1 MLQAQSVN
9 MNMHLL
15 RYGIESITCATVKG
29 VGSVRDDK
37 EIREMLKEASKLRDR
52 WLQVL
57 TDRTYSTPSEMRRAI
72 RNYNALR
79 GVIKSLRWV
88 LNEPLAE
95 NPLY

>member
-1 MLQAQSVN
+1 
-9 MNMHLL
+9 MNMH
-15 RYGIESITCATVKG
+15 RVRFGIENIIYAMEKG
-29 VGSVRDDK
+29 VGSVKDDN
-37 EIREMLKEASKLRDR
+37 EIRDMLKEASKIRDR

-57 TDRTYSTPSEMRRAI
+57 TDKSYADQTEMRRAI

>member
-9 MNMHLL
+9 MNTHLL
-15 RYGIESITCATVKG
+15 RYGIENITCATVKG

-37 EIREMLKEASKLRDR
+37 EIRDMLKEASKLRDV
-52 WLQVL
+52 WLQIL
-57 TDRTYSTPSEMRRAI
+57 TDKSYADQTEMRRAI

>member
-1 MLQAQSVN
+1 M
-9 MNMHLL
+9 
-15 RYGIESITCATVKG
+15 KG
-29 VGSVRDDK
+29 ED
-37 EIREMLKEASKLRDR
+37 EIRDMLKEASKIRDR

-57 TDRTYSTPSEMRRAI
+57 TDKSWADQKEMKRAI

-79 GVIKSLRWV
+79 GVIKSLRWA

>member
-1 MLQAQSVN
+1 
-9 MNMHLL
+9 MNMRL
-15 RYGIESITCATVKG
+15 RPYGIRNTTYATVKG

-57 TDRTYSTPSEMRRAI
+57 TDRTYATPSEMRRAI

>member
-1 MLQAQSVN
+1 M
-9 MNMHLL
+9 
-15 RYGIESITCATVKG
+15 EKG

-37 EIREMLKEASKLRDR
+37 EVREMLKEASKIRDR
-52 WLQVL
+52 WLQIL
-57 TDRTYSTPSEMRRAI
+57 TDKTWADQKEMQRAI

-88 LNEPLAE
+88 LKEPLAE

>member
-1 MLQAQSVN
+1 
-9 MNMHLL
+9 MNMH
-15 RYGIESITCATVKG
+15 RVHYGIENIIYAMAKG
-29 VGSVRDDK
+29 VGSVRDED

-52 WLQVL
+52 WLQIL
-57 TDRTYSTPSEMRRAI
+57 TDKSWSDQKEMRRAI

-79 GVIKSLRWV
+79 GVIKSLRWA

>member
-1 MLQAQSVN
+1 M
-9 MNMHLL
+9 
-15 RYGIESITCATVKG
+15 VKG
-29 VGSVRDDK
+29 VGSVRSEE
-37 EIREMLKEASKLRDR
+37 EIITMLKEASKLRDR

-57 TDRTYSTPSEMRRAI
+57 TDKTWADDSEMRRAI

-88 LNEPLAE
+88 LRQPMAG